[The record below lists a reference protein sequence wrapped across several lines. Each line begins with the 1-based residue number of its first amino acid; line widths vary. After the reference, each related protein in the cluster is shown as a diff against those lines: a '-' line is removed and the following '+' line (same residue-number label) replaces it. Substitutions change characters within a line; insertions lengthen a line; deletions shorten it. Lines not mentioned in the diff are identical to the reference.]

1 MQAINLLQHKIL
13 CIFQWTSML
22 LDQNMES
29 RIAIKT
35 WGKEKRE
42 NEVRV
47 LQLLRN
53 SLTLSVFHTSCWVKN
68 SAHVLLPSSKQLK
81 DAQISSSED
90 DISPPPVLPLMLDFS
105 PEKPVTEI
113 EEKSKEAEVQ
123 NQLAEEQQTKEVR
136 NENPFFYRT
145 KTAWK

>member
-1 MQAINLLQHKIL
+1 
-13 CIFQWTSML
+13 
-22 LDQNMES
+22 
-29 RIAIKT
+29 
-35 WGKEKRE
+35 
-42 NEVRV
+42 
-47 LQLLRN
+47 
-53 SLTLSVFHTSCWVKN
+53 
-68 SAHVLLPSSKQLK
+68 
-81 DAQISSSED
+81 
-90 DISPPPVLPLMLDFS
+90 MLDFS